1 MSASIRFSH
10 TIVHSRDKRAS
21 ARFLS
26 EMLGLPEPAAFG
38 HFAVVALA
46 HDASLD
52 FLDAGDFDFQPQ
64 HYAFLVDEAD
74 FDRVKARLDERGLV
88 HWADPFRE
96 QPGAINHH
104 DGGRGLY
111 FDDPDGHLLEVHT
124 RPYGS
129 GGPTA

>member
-38 HFAVVALA
+38 HFAVVVAVVALA

-74 FDRVKARLDERGLV
+74 FDRVKARLD
-88 HWADPFRE
+88 
-96 QPGAINHH
+96 
-104 DGGRGLY
+104 
-111 FDDPDGHLLEVHT
+111 DPDGHLLEVHT